1 MKKKLKNCSNS
12 IDIDWL
18 ILDITILTE
27 LKMKLTKTQNSIRE
41 KLYESRIKKGLIFS
55 IFWIELIKINIR

>member
-27 LKMKLTKTQNSIRE
+27 LKMKLTKTQYSIRE
-41 KLYESRIKKGLIFS
+41 KLYESRIKKGLIF
-55 IFWIELIKINIR
+55 FYFLNWTDQN